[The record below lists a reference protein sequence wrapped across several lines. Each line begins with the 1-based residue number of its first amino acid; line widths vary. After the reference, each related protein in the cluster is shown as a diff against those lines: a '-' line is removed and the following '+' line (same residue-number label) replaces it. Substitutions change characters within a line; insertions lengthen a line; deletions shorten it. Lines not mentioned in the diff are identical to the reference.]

1 MKKILH
7 GHKMFIT
14 LLLGLFFLINNKAS
28 AQCSMTSLGASGS
41 YTIAQLVTGLG
52 GCTGTLTIP
61 SGYTLNLNSSTAFPS
76 GISAIHVLNGGVV
89 RVSTSYTTPVTLTQI
104 SLFDTDLGGSLA
116 SGKLDFQGNNVLY
129 LASNTQLYIENTVT
143 PGGDAGSAITYNN
156 CSQSKL
162 IYIGGEPYAACNN
175 PNGQGVCFNFDQV
188 IANGGTPQLNADLSI
203 VGITLVDNTACYDPN
218 GYTLS
223 ASIDNNI
230 VFTNPPVFTWEKIS
244 GPDPVI
250 IGPDTDANPLTTTNH
265 LSVPGTG
272 TYVLRIT
279 AVQNLSVAGCVV
291 TSSVTISKDLE
302 LIIIDSPDASISGT
316 TDVCVGSTEP
326 FVTIS
331 TTEVDQIDVVYEFN
345 DGTNTNQSTVTIT
358 SGNPAE
364 IAVPTSTAGTFTYT
378 LISASYA
385 TGVECITGATGSATV
400 TVNPLPVAPTSADVD
415 RNNLCPNDNGNIIL
429 SATGGLGSTLS
440 WFSGSCG
447 GTPVGSGNNLSIA
460 SPEETTAYFA
470 QWSNDCGV
478 SECTSITV
486 TIEDNEAP
494 VLTLPTVAASYTA
507 DEGVC
512 LAALS
517 FTATAT
523 DNCGV
528 ESIVYS
534 VGGTTIT
541 FPYNFP
547 VGTTTVDVLVTDIH
561 DNTDSGSFDVIV
573 TDDENP
579 VLTLPT
585 VAASYTADEGVCL
598 AALSFTATAT
608 DNCGVGAPV
617 GTRSDNLPLTDAYPV
632 GVTTITWN
640 VSDIN
645 NNAAVP
651 VEQTVTVTDNE
662 QPEIVECAADQTVE
676 AGEECTAE
684 VPDFTA
690 SVTATDNCDNNEVS
704 TLSIVQS
711 PIEGTVVGIGTHTIT
726 ITVTDAVGN
735 STVCFATLTVEDKS
749 APQIVECAADQTVQA
764 GAECTALVPDF
775 TASVTAADNCD
786 NSEVSNLTIVQ
797 SPVAGTSVGIG
808 THTIT
813 ITVTDEAGN
822 SSVCSA
828 TLTVEDKSAP
838 QIVECAVDQ
847 TIEAGE
853 ECTAL
858 VPDFTASVTASDN
871 CDDSEVSTLTIV
883 QSPLAGST
891 VGIGTHTITI
901 TVTDEAGNSTVCS
914 ATLTVEDKSVPEI
927 VECAADQT
935 IEAGQECTALVP
947 NFTASVTA
955 ADNCDISEVSNL
967 TIVQSPVAGSV
978 VGIGTH
984 TITIT
989 VTDEAGNSTVC
1000 SASLTVEDKSVPE
1013 IVECAAD
1020 QTVEAGQECTALVPD
1035 FTANVIAADNCDNG
1049 VVSNLTIVQ
1058 SPVAGSVVDIGTHTI
1073 TITVTDEAGNETTC
1087 SATLTVI
1094 DVTPPVISGNPGD
1107 LAIECSEAGNLEI
1120 IAGWLNSVTASD
1132 NCDPEVTITNNIVLG
1147 SLDISC
1153 DNQGD
1158 ITVIWTATDNNGNS
1172 ATTSATLS
1180 INDTRIPTF
1189 GEVVNLTVEC
1199 DGEGNLDDWDTFI
1212 SQFVLVDSPE
1222 AEIVVSEVVTNK
1234 CGLTKSVV
1242 VTAEVIFQSDEPIT
1256 ATATFTIVDTTPPVV
1271 TAPADITIE
1280 ADDNCEW
1287 DAHPEITGNAT
1298 ASDACSGD
1306 ADVSLD
1312 YTDAEVDLG
1321 GGVVVIT
1328 RTWTATDACGNS
1340 ATDQQVIT
1348 VTGGNAPPELVL
1360 NEIDIYLTIEGQWTL
1375 NKSNIEALTAG
1386 SVAGCGTGDDL
1397 NFVVNPR
1404 YFHCADVF
1412 APVEIT
1418 VTASDS
1424 RGNSASGK
1432 VFVNVYDTIAPIAFC
1447 KDTTIYLDSFGQT
1460 LIVPGAVNMG
1470 GDRESVPEWA
1480 RYHNDLEGGSID
1492 ACGIQYMD
1500 LSKQIFTCNDIGENV
1515 VTLTVYDPSGNLAT
1529 CQAVVTVIDPIAP
1542 VFVPI
1547 SDIEYVVVP
1556 GTCKT
1561 TIPYPQITVTDN
1573 CPITPHLVAGFGP
1586 GGMFPLGTTTE
1597 TWKAVD
1603 ASGNQALLT
1612 FKVTVKTYN
1621 AAPTIAAIEDIVVDE
1636 DPILIEIPLTNI
1648 TPGVDCEK
1656 QQIIALK
1663 VNTDKPALVTG
1674 LNLEYVM
1681 GSTTGTLLVTVGP
1694 NMNGEAWVTLTV
1706 KDNGGTANGGS
1717 DTTVETF
1724 KITVVAVPDMP
1735 KVTAPAGPIAVNPGE
1750 KVSIKLNDVFTNP
1763 DDEGDLTYDVTLSD
1777 GTPLPEWMKFD
1788 PGTGIISGT
1797 PGNDHTGAYEVTVVA
1812 TNSNGNSVE
1821 TTFTVV
1827 IVKPGTSVIAG
1838 TVLAADGPVS
1848 GGISVMLFKVGV
1860 NNLHQAVAT
1869 VAVAAKGTFAFY
1881 NLENGTYLVKAVVTN
1896 AEMHP
1901 TLFHT
1906 WYETAISVL
1915 EASAITISKPGT
1927 ENIQLT
1933 MVDGLVADGNFT
1945 IEGRIL
1951 SKTGDDNDGVPARN
1965 LDVVLKQNGIIVAT
1979 TMTDQNGNYIFEGL
1993 PAGTY
1998 DVHVE
2003 VPGYNQEIT
2012 ARITLNTGN
2021 QKQDEVNFTIWL
2033 TDDRIITD
2041 VEIVGNTFD
2050 LKMYPNPTRGMVN
2063 IDMTWNDI
2071 RKVEVTVFNLTGAKI
2086 FSKEFQ
2092 AGNLINF
2099 DLSNQVTG
2107 MYLVRID
2114 TEGQSIIKKLVLD
2127 RK

>member
-1 MKKILH
+1 
-7 GHKMFIT
+7 
-14 LLLGLFFLINNKAS
+14 
-28 AQCSMTSLGASGS
+28 
-41 YTIAQLVTGLG
+41 
-52 GCTGTLTIP
+52 
-61 SGYTLNLNSSTAFPS
+61 
-76 GISAIHVLNGGVV
+76 
-89 RVSTSYTTPVTLTQI
+89 
-104 SLFDTDLGGSLA
+104 
-116 SGKLDFQGNNVLY
+116 
-129 LASNTQLYIENTVT
+129 
-143 PGGDAGSAITYNN
+143 
-156 CSQSKL
+156 
-162 IYIGGEPYAACNN
+162 
-175 PNGQGVCFNFDQV
+175 
-188 IANGGTPQLNADLSI
+188 
-203 VGITLVDNTACYDPN
+203 
-218 GYTLS
+218 
-223 ASIDNNI
+223 
-230 VFTNPPVFTWEKIS
+230 
-244 GPDPVI
+244 
-250 IGPDTDANPLTTTNH
+250 
-265 LSVPGTG
+265 
-272 TYVLRIT
+272 
-279 AVQNLSVAGCVV
+279 
-291 TSSVTISKDLE
+291 
-302 LIIIDSPDASISGT
+302 
-316 TDVCVGSTEP
+316 
-326 FVTIS
+326 
-331 TTEVDQIDVVYEFN
+331 
-345 DGTNTNQSTVTIT
+345 
-358 SGNPAE
+358 
-364 IAVPTSTAGTFTYT
+364 
-378 LISASYA
+378 
-385 TGVECITGATGSATV
+385 
-400 TVNPLPVAPTSADVD
+400 
-415 RNNLCPNDNGNIIL
+415 
-429 SATGGLGSTLS
+429 
-440 WFSGSCG
+440 
-447 GTPVGSGNNLSIA
+447 
-460 SPEETTAYFA
+460 
-470 QWSNDCGV
+470 
-478 SECTSITV
+478 
-486 TIEDNEAP
+486 
-494 VLTLPTVAASYTA
+494 
-507 DEGVC
+507 
-512 LAALS
+512 
-517 FTATAT
+517 
-523 DNCGV
+523 
-528 ESIVYS
+528 
-534 VGGTTIT
+534 
-541 FPYNFP
+541 
-547 VGTTTVDVLVTDIH
+547 
-561 DNTDSGSFDVIV
+561 
-573 TDDENP
+573 
-579 VLTLPT
+579 
-585 VAASYTADEGVCL
+585 
-598 AALSFTATAT
+598 
-608 DNCGVGAPV
+608 
-617 GTRSDNLPLTDAYPV
+617 
-632 GVTTITWN
+632 
-640 VSDIN
+640 
-645 NNAAVP
+645 
-651 VEQTVTVTDNE
+651 
-662 QPEIVECAADQTVE
+662 
-676 AGEECTAE
+676 
-684 VPDFTA
+684 
-690 SVTATDNCDNNEVS
+690 
-704 TLSIVQS
+704 
-711 PIEGTVVGIGTHTIT
+711 
-726 ITVTDAVGN
+726 
-735 STVCFATLTVEDKS
+735 
-749 APQIVECAADQTVQA
+749 
-764 GAECTALVPDF
+764 VPDF

-786 NSEVSNLTIVQ
+786 NGEVSNLTI
-797 SPVAGTSVGIG
+797 T
-808 THTIT
+808 
-813 ITVTDEAGN
+813 
-822 SSVCSA
+822 
-828 TLTVEDKSAP
+828 
-838 QIVECAVDQ
+838 
-847 TIEAGE
+847 
-853 ECTAL
+853 
-858 VPDFTASVTASDN
+858 
-871 CDDSEVSTLTIV
+871 
-883 QSPLAGST
+883 
-891 VGIGTHTITI
+891 
-901 TVTDEAGNSTVCS
+901 
-914 ATLTVEDKSVPEI
+914 
-927 VECAADQT
+927 
-935 IEAGQECTALVP
+935 
-947 NFTASVTA
+947 
-955 ADNCDISEVSNL
+955 
-967 TIVQSPVAGSV
+967 QSPVAGSV

-984 TITIT
+984 TITLT
-989 VTDEAGNSTVC
+989 VTDEAGNETTC
-1000 SASLTVEDKSVPE
+1000 SATLTVEDESAPE

-1020 QTVEAGQECTALVPD
+1020 QTVEAGQECTAEVPD
-1035 FTANVIAADNCDNG
+1035 FTANVTAADNCDNG
-1049 VVSNLTIVQ
+1049 EVSNLTITQ
-1058 SPVAGSVVDIGTHTI
+1058 SPVAGSVVGIGTHTI
-1073 TITVTDEAGNETTC
+1073 TLTVTDEAGNETTC

-1094 DVTPPVISGNPGD
+1094 DVTPPVFSGNPGD
-1107 LAIECSEAGNLEI
+1107 MAIECSEPGNLEI
-1120 IAGWLNSVTASD
+1120 IAEWLNSVTASD
-1132 NCDPEVTITNNIVLG
+1132 NCDPEVTITNNIDLE

-1158 ITVIWTATDNNGNS
+1158 ITVTWTATDNDGNS
-1172 ATTSATLS
+1172 ASISATLS
-1180 INDTRIPTF
+1180 INETRIPTF
-1189 GEVVNLTVEC
+1189 GEVVDLTVEC

-1222 AEIVVSEVVTNK
+1222 AEIEISEVVTNN
-1234 CGLTKSVV
+1234 CGLTKSVL
-1242 VTAEVIFQSDEPIT
+1242 VTAEVIFESEEPIT
-1256 ATATFTIVDTTPPVV
+1256 ASATFTIVDTTAPEIATGATGMIVECDGDGNLDELDEWLASNGGAIATDACSGVNWSNDFESLENGFGNTGWATVTFTATDNCGNSSATTAEFRIKDTTPPVIICPEDIFVSNDPGKCGAIVEYGFSGGEVVVDEVPSGSLSDWQV
-1271 TAPADITIE
+1271 TDTGGNPAFTYAEIESPYDGSTAIKTSVNGNTYSLCPSQYIEKTYNVSGNTDKIKLKAYLEFTSTMDYYNFPYVVVYLYNDDNQVGYHIYYGKGVISGLYELYASYYPDYYTELSGSHGDMILDLSRMGSDIDFDKVKIILANYACIGQNSIIFDHLRVIDGNFENGIGNPGDIASDNCSDVQIAASVPSGSFFPVGTTIVTLTATDAAGNTSNCTFNVNVEDTEAPELSVPADITIE
-1280 ADDNCEW
+1280 ADENCEW
-1287 DAHPEITGNAT
+1287 DASPEYTGMAE
-1298 ASDACSGD
+1298 ASDNCSGEAGVALSYSD
-1306 ADVSLD
+1306 E
-1312 YTDAEVDLG
+1312 EVELG

-1328 RTWTATDACGNS
+1328 RTWTAVDASGNS

-1447 KDTTIYLDSFGQT
+1447 NDTTIYLDSFGQT

-1838 TVLAADGPVS
+1838 TVLTANGPVS
-1848 GGISVMLFKVGV
+1848 GGISVMLFKVGA
-1860 NNLHQAVAT
+1860 NNLHHAVAT
-1869 VAVAAKGTFAFY
+1869 VAVAANGTFAFY

-1896 AEMHP
+1896 ATMHP